1 MIFIAMKIFAGLT
14 FFLCNV
20 NLLEVERRN
29 GRSVLFQTNADR
41 RAGNNMEII
50 DVRQSTSFRL
60 TAYSLDLWPERIRIK
75 EAKIENK
82 QIIEKKKLC

>member
-20 NLLEVERRN
+20 NLLEVEHRN

-41 RAGNNMEII
+41 RTGNNMEII

-60 TAYSLDLWPERIRIK
+60 TAYSLDPWPERIRTK